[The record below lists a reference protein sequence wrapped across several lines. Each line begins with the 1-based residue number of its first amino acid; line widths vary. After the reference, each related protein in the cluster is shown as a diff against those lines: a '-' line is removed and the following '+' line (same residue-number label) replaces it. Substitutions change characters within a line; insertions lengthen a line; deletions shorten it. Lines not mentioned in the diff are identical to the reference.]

1 MRAWE
6 ELALAC
12 TGALVVVACI
22 EVSLRAGRP
31 AFLVAGVL
39 AGTWVVSSV
48 GVEVCTEAFVEEVVS
63 SGVGEVVCTWASV
76 GEVVSSVEVLEHTA
90 AEVLDQRG

>member
-1 MRAWE
+1 MLAWE

-22 EVSLRAGRP
+22 EASLRAGKP

-48 GVEVCTEAFVEEVVS
+48 GVGVCTEASVVEVVS
-63 SGVGEVVCTWASV
+63 SGVGEGVCT
-76 GEVVSSVEVLEHTA
+76 
-90 AEVLDQRG
+90 